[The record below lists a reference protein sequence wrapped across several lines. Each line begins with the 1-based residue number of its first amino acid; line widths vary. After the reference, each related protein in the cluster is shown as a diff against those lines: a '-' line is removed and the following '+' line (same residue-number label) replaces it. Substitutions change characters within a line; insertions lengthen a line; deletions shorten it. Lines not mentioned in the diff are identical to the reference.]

1 MWALSSSPFSP
12 VPVEHFWYISVTTFG
27 GVELWSMN
35 QGAVDS
41 GLSTS
46 GEMQCLKVQQN
57 CEQQPHSFLVTLRT
71 GLQTQFLISRFPL
84 EGRLTIL
91 GQHHWRQLTIYL
103 TISPNCFSSFVC
115 NTSQRPISTYLKIE
129 LIQSENAT
137 RYLTN
142 SQGSFVKDASL
153 MHQKKG
159 KQKIFTTQG
168 WIYFSCSQTLLHKLN
183 LMWFFKY
190 SFDFVIQI

>member
-1 MWALSSSPFSP
+1 MSFIIFSFQSRSCWTLLIYLC
-12 VPVEHFWYISVTTFG
+12 HNFW
-27 GVELWSMN
+27 WSWIMVN
-35 QGAVDS
+35 ESRSCWQWPIYKWGSAMF
-41 GLSTS
+41 
-46 GEMQCLKVQQN
+46 EQN

-71 GLQTQFLISRFPL
+71 GLQTQFLCSRFPL

-153 MHQKKG
+153 MHLKKG

-183 LMWFFKY
+183 LMWSYKY
-190 SFDFVIQI
+190 SFDIVIQI